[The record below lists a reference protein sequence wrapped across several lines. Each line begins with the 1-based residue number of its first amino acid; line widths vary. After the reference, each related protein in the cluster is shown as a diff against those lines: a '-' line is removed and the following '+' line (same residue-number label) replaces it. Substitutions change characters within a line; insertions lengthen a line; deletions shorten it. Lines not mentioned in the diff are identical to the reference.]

1 LCISNNKQNR
11 KVFMDDKKIVV
22 LGAGMVGS
30 AIAIDLNEKFD
41 VVSVDI
47 DNDKLQRLS
56 KNYNIRTLTAD
67 LSDSKTIKSIVEDFD
82 LVIGALPGFIGFKTM
97 KNVIE
102 TGKNIVDISFFP
114 QDPFE
119 LDELAKKNGITA
131 VIDCGVA
138 PGMGNIILGYH
149 NERMNVESYKC
160 YVGGLP
166 VIREWP
172 YEYKA
177 VFSPIDVIEEYIRPA
192 RYIQNGKLIIKE
204 ALSDPE
210 LLFFDGIGTLEAWN
224 SDGLRT
230 LLKTM
235 NIPNMCEKTMRYP
248 GCIEYLRVLRETGFF
263 SKNEI
268 DVNGKKIKPI
278 DLTAKLLF
286 PKWELKPD
294 ERDFTVMRII
304 IEGTENGN
312 GKRYVYDLYDRYDT
326 KTKTISM
333 ARTTGYTCTA
343 IANLVISGKFD
354 RKGICPPEY
363 VGIEE
368 DNFKFIMNYLKER
381 NVVYNVSI
389 ERFGE

>member
-1 LCISNNKQNR
+1 
-11 KVFMDDKKIVV
+11 MDDKKIVI
-22 LGAGMVGS
+22 LGAGLVGG

-47 DNDKLQRLS
+47 DDDKLQRLS

-67 LSDSKTIKSIVEDFD
+67 LTDSKTIKSIVEDFD

-102 TGKNIVDISFFP
+102 AGKNIVDISFFP

-119 LDELAKKNGITA
+119 LDELAQKNGVTA

>member
-1 LCISNNKQNR
+1 
-11 KVFMDDKKIVV
+11 MDDKKIVV

>member
-1 LCISNNKQNR
+1 
-11 KVFMDDKKIVV
+11 MDDKKIVV
-22 LGAGMVGS
+22 LGAGLVGS
-30 AIAIDLNEKFD
+30 VIAIDLNEKFD

-119 LDELAKKNGITA
+119 LDELAKKNGVTA

-204 ALSDPE
+204 ALSEPE

-235 NIPNMCEKTMRYP
+235 DIPNMCEKTMRYP

-263 SKNEI
+263 SKDEI

-294 ERDFTVMRII
+294 EHDFTVMRII
-304 IEGTENGN
+304 IDGIENGN

-343 IANLVISGKFD
+343 VANLVISGKFD

-368 DNFKFIMNYLKER
+368 YNFKFIMNYLKER

-389 ERFGE
+389 ERFGK